1 MKKDST
7 AYAAVRPKW
16 DTSDCCVRALAVA
29 CGVSYEAASVAFSA
43 GGRRVG
49 KGTPRDVSA
58 KVYEEWLGMTRLE
71 GVEGMALADFAALAQ
86 RGRYVVHKAG
96 HAFAVIEG
104 IVHDWAGTTTKPGT
118 RVQLAWRVTEGARVK
133 MLKVEDMLK
142 SLGN

>member
-7 AYAAVRPKW
+7 AYAAVLPKW

-43 GGRRVG
+43 GGRQVG
-49 KGTPRDVSA
+49 KGTPMDVAA
-58 KVYEEWLGMTRLE
+58 KVYEKWLGMARLE
-71 GVEGMALADFAALAQ
+71 GVDGMALADFAALAQ
-86 RGRYVVHKAG
+86 RGRYVVHKAR
-96 HAFAVIEG
+96 HAFAVVEG
-104 IVHDWAGTTTKPGT
+104 TVHDWDNTTRAGT
-118 RVQLAWRVTEGARVK
+118 RVQFAWRVSEGARGK